1 MTYLCSYCHC
11 EHSQYSMY
19 YKLHQEY
26 AVRGTSLWM
35 ALCGA
40 ALFALLAWQVFKL
53 PAGLDSAR
61 ARAGSYENSLKIA
74 GVIR

>member
-35 ALCGA
+35 ALCGV
-40 ALFALLAWQVFKL
+40 ALIGFLVFHLFKL
-53 PAGLDSAR
+53 PKGLDSVN
-61 ARAGSYENSLKIA
+61 ARAGAYENSLKMA
-74 GVIR
+74 GAIR